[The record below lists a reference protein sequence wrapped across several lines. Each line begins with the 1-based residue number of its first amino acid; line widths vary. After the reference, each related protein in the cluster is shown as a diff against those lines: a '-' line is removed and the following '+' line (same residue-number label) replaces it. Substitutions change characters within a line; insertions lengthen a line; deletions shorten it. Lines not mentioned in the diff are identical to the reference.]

1 MAEEKALDVTSSH
14 KNIRIKTNCWT
25 TIDKNGWNLAKK
37 KKKFYIQRQRR
48 SQNKTA
54 SRPQLQHNQIP

>member
-25 TIDKNGWNLAKK
+25 TIDKNGWNIAKK
-37 KKKFYIQRQRR
+37 KKKILHP
-48 SQNKTA
+48 KTKKKSEQDSIKA
-54 SRPQLQHNQIP
+54 ATAT